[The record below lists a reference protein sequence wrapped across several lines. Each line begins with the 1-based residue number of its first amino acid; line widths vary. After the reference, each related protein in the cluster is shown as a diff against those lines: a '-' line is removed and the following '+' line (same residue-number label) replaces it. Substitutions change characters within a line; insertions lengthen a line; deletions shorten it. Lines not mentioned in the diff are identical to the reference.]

1 MPELVFPPELLSSI
15 ARDVIGDEASK
26 LNVRSIPNWFQSRPA
41 VLSTR
46 KETMLKSSFLFQ
58 RVPETS
64 KVLKFIEVLR
74 KVRPILEPCRTAAST
89 CSSVTVRTK
98 LVVELVTMPTL
109 EADPST
115 DSAHHSACADD
126 CDTCTRAC
134 EVQPTTPETQ
144 PYNARMVACRLEATV
159 GSDDRTCE
167 SRPRRGRNHFNKVS
181 QVIDSNGIFHIQ
193 TAAPMERSSFARIGV
208 ALTGQPN
215 EGQAER

>member
-1 MPELVFPPELLSSI
+1 
-15 ARDVIGDEASK
+15 
-26 LNVRSIPNWFQSRPA
+26 

-98 LVVELVTMPTL
+98 LAVEPVTMPTL

-126 CDTCTRAC
+126 CDTCARAC
-134 EVQPTTPETQ
+134 E
-144 PYNARMVACRLEATV
+144 ACIVALSAQASAEGKESANGFRDCASVCRLAAELFA
-159 GSDDRTCE
+159 RE
-167 SRPRRGRNHFNKVS
+167 SR
-181 QVIDSNGIFHIQ
+181 
-193 TAAPMERSSFARIGV
+193 FARQISQQC
-208 ALTGQPN
+208 ARICAACAAECRLR
-215 EGQAER
+215 EGIAFAECARACEACIRHCS